1 MRAEGRRDSPQRHR
15 GHRGRERRGRNE
27 AGRRRLSWNVWCE
40 SEFDPGKVE
49 NSPALKRWAIFGR
62 ITLGNLRPSFT
73 CHLAPSVGAWRMS
86 AFRPPDARG
95 NADFS
100 GTFGTIPGTCT
111 NPLFLIRIGPDL
123 PGAWKLDAA
132 GILMSLL
139 GRLYPDDKCI
149 AAG

>member
-1 MRAEGRRDSPQRHR
+1 MKETGENRGLRCGCLNLDETWGQTGRFLIFCHAARENPESAATVESHPCAKGRARM
-15 GHRGRERRGRNE
+15 GH
-27 AGRRRLSWNVWCE
+27 
-40 SEFDPGKVE
+40 
-49 NSPALKRWAIFGR
+49 
-62 ITLGNLRPSFT
+62 LRPSFT

-123 PGAWKLDAA
+123 PGDWKLDAA